1 MFQCA
6 VVRSMNS
13 TLMPEPREVAPDPG
27 RGRDI
32 RILIVEDHAPTGR
45 AVAALLKG
53 TLGPGPFGSAIDV
66 VTVPDAESALARVTH
81 DPPDV
86 VIMDISLPG
95 MNGIEAT
102 RRMRDLAPAL
112 PVIIHSR
119 SDTDLHRSMA
129 AAVGVRAF
137 ISKQCTAQEL
147 PSSIQVILQG
157 GGAKEAAAARGE

>member
-1 MFQCA
+1 
-6 VVRSMNS
+6 
-13 TLMPEPREVAPDPG
+13 MPKPREGAPDAG
-27 RGRDI
+27 RFRDI
-32 RILIVEDHAPTGR
+32 RILIVEDHEPTGR
-45 AVAALLKG
+45 AVTALLKG
-53 TLGPGPFGSAIDV
+53 ILGPGSFGGALDV

-81 DPPDV
+81 DPPDI

-102 RRMRDLAPAL
+102 RRLRDLAPAL

-137 ISKQCTAQEL
+137 ISKQRTAQEL
-147 PSSIQVILQG
+147 PSSVRVILEG
-157 GGAKEAAAARGE
+157 GGAEPAAPQDE